1 MKEIYRPAKDQGTF
15 PFSMEIYGNSAEGIP
30 LRYLPARQE
39 AQLLVF
45 AAIHGEEPETTFLLS
60 RAVRMLP
67 EAPAH
72 VACILSANPD
82 GLLRGTRANA
92 NGVDLNR
99 NFPTKDWT
107 REKTYSRLTLESPRE
122 VALDTGDAPA
132 SEPETRALVDLVR
145 LLGVKRI
152 VSLHSPFGWV
162 DSDNRTELSVQLE
175 KVFSLPWKSGAG
187 YPTPGSFG
195 TFARENGLECV
206 TVELPRKSPEQLSA
220 LYAKPLADFL
230 KDFRLFERRAEPPFP
245 KQKTRREPGL

>member
-1 MKEIYRPAKDQGTF
+1 MKETYRPAREQGTL
-15 PFSMEIYGNSAEGIP
+15 PFKLQIYGNSVEGVP
-30 LRYLPARQE
+30 LRYLPAQKE

-60 RAVRMLP
+60 RALRMLP

-72 VACILSANPD
+72 VACILCANPD

-107 REKTYSRLTLESPRE
+107 REKTLSRLTLESPRE
-122 VALDTGDAPA
+122 VSLSTGDFPA
-132 SEPETRALVDLVR
+132 SEPETQALVNLIKA
-145 LLGVKRI
+145 LGVKRI

-162 DSDNRTELSVQLE
+162 DSDSRTELSSQMAE
-175 KVFSLPWKSGAG
+175 VFSLPWQSGAG

-195 TFARENGLECV
+195 TFSRENLLECV

-220 LYAKPLADFL
+220 LYAKALADFL
-230 KDFRLFERRAEPPFP
+230 RSFRSSD
-245 KQKTRREPGL
+245 G